1 MVEADRGYRGEDKVC
16 TSDDVVST
24 ADDKAKK
31 RASAR
36 HETVNGRLKQL
47 GCLKQVFRHD
57 RHKHK
62 HKHVFTAVALITQLA
77 FDNGERPFQL
87 RY

>member
-1 MVEADRGYRGEDKVC
+1 MVEADISYRGEDKVR
-16 TSDDVVST
+16 TSDDVVSR
-24 ADDKAKK
+24 ADDEAKK

-36 HETVNGRLKQL
+36 HETVNGRLKQW

-62 HKHVFTAVALITQLA
+62 HVFAAVAVITQLA
-77 FDNGERPFQL
+77 FDNGERPFQC